1 MPIQIKV
8 ITVITSYFTS
18 TIDQAAWDVQ
28 YPDDVPR
35 QCDALSCGSYYV
47 AELGRR
53 LCTGSDIG
61 SLPVLVSEVVQ
72 AVLSKMLSFSVRK
85 FEL

>member
-1 MPIQIKV
+1 MPGVYVPIQIKV

-35 QCDALSCGSYYV
+35 QCDALSCGYYV
-47 AELGRR
+47 AEFGQR

-61 SLPVLVSEVVQ
+61 S
-72 AVLSKMLSFSVRK
+72 
-85 FEL
+85 